1 MRRQNPKKRIQ
12 RAKYWVLTFNLNI
25 QATKRWI
32 QAAFEQQK
40 QFPSRNQFP
49 SPFHVRYQGFEKI
62 FFFSGS
68 SKHPPDPRNS
78 YQNARASFS
87 AADYPSIY
95 LRKLSHA
102 NLIAFIMMAPQ

>member
-49 SPFHVRYQGFEKI
+49 SPFHVRYQGFEKNC
-62 FFFSGS
+62 FFLEAQSI
-68 SKHPPDPRNS
+68 PPTPATPIRMPALPF
-78 YQNARASFS
+78 Q
-87 AADYPSIY
+87 PLTTQVSIC
-95 LRKLSHA
+95 A
-102 NLIAFIMMAPQ
+102 NCPMQI